1 MKLLF
6 VQKATALLSEAEKRG
21 EGSFK
26 PYVSI
31 LTLSHSPPYNTGYI
45 QELTS
50 TMKRDFEQVTKDNN
64 FIYNDLVPDFGT
76 LEPPGKATLAKA
88 VQFTS
93 PAPNFQDI
101 FKDLMPLAVSQAV
114 SAYATKKEEFVST
127 ELERLRDATHN
138 LNEYVLV

>member
-1 MKLLF
+1 M
-6 VQKATALLSEAEKRG
+6 QKATALLAEAEKRG

-26 PYVSI
+26 PYVNTVTHYCITPLII
-31 LTLSHSPPYNTGYI
+31 LVI

-50 TMKRDFEQVTKDNN
+50 TMKRDYEQVTKDNN
-64 FIYNDLVPDFGT
+64 FIYNDLVPDFNT
-76 LEPPGKATLAKA
+76 LEPPGKATLAKP

-93 PAPNFQDI
+93 PAANFQDL
-101 FKDLMPLAVSQAV
+101 FKDLMPLAVSQAM

-138 LNEYVLV
+138 LNEYVIIPN